1 MKDVTLPVVQTNFEN
16 QFLAEVFKID
26 NGVVSINYGFNSGG
40 YEKFIYFV
48 TADGGCLAIDTVLNE
63 FSKVD
68 FNDDNDPQWYIVGY
82 DVNYEDEDLYDD
94 HTNQKIESAWGDI
107 EDDYQSVPEDF
118 E

>member
-40 YEKFIYFV
+40 YEKFIYFI
-48 TADGGCLAIDTVLNE
+48 TADGAALAIDTVLNE

-68 FNDDNDPQWYIVGY
+68 FNDEYDPQWYIIGY
-82 DVNYEDEDLYDD
+82 DVNYEDEDLFDG
-94 HTNQKIESAWGDI
+94 HTNQKIESAYG
-107 EDDYQSVPEDF
+107 E
-118 E
+118 